1 MTTDKIPLDVDK
13 FLAEHG
19 KDKNVVGFSR
29 EAVGV
34 ILTFI
39 KLHNNGGEK
48 PCDWRVFFNNVKEVW
63 AEGVIT
69 IPRDKLKLL
78 EDDIKRL
85 DKIKKL
91 KESGSRCSE
100 LVYETASMIAH
111 SNSFTFLSKGRF
123 LVPAN

>member
-1 MTTDKIPLDVDK
+1 MATDKIPLDVDK
-13 FLAEHG
+13 FLAKHG

-39 KLHNNGGEK
+39 KSHNNGGEE
-48 PCDWRVFFNNVKEVW
+48 PCNWRVFFKNVKEVW
-63 AEGVIT
+63 SEGVIT
-69 IPRDKLKLL
+69 IPRDKLKLM
-78 EDDIKRL
+78 EEDIKRL
-85 DKIKKL
+85 DEIKKL

-100 LVYETASMIAH
+100 LVYETASIIAR
-111 SNSFTFLSKGRF
+111 SNSFTFLSNGRF